1 MKLTLKVRRL
11 TESGMMIALA
21 TAISFVCSL
30 IPVPPFNFPFG
41 GGITIAGMLPII
53 LIAYLYGTRWGLLTG
68 FVYSLIQMLL
78 GHATVSSLFLPV
90 EEGGM
95 QLGAALLICAIDYI
109 VAYTALGLG
118 GIFRKRLSPV
128 KALVLGSIVALAT
141 RYLCHIV
148 SGAVFY
154 GVWAE
159 WFFTLDGIYETI
171 GKGILDTFHG
181 SSLSILY
188 SVVYNGCY
196 MIPEMIITPAVAAI
210 IWRIPVL
217 KNRTLA

>member
-53 LIAYLYGTRWGLLTG
+53 LIAYLYGTHWGLLTG

>member
-1 MKLTLKVRRL
+1 
-11 TESGMMIALA
+11 MIALA